1 MTTGRQMFG
10 LNPSFVKSDLNL
22 FLLPHMDKKKHNQG
36 KVIESYNRSADPI
49 NSQTLIVTDEI

>member
-1 MTTGRQMFG
+1 MFG

-49 NSQTLIVTDEI
+49 NSQTLVVTNEI